1 MAKNVQNS
9 HFYFAIIF
17 IFNKPEAIGRT
28 DEVKYKVPK
37 FTVREAER
45 QQQTLENHCKLKI

>member
-28 DEVKYKVPK
+28 DEVKYKFRSSQLRVAARC
-37 FTVREAER
+37 T
-45 QQQTLENHCKLKI
+45 QL

>member
-45 QQQTLENHCKLKI
+45 